1 MKHVGGA
8 LRDVKRRPARKGL
21 LLRYGAYVDMPE
33 NELTLFAPSDEAEAP
48 VASTSSPLPRCSR

>member
-1 MKHVGGA
+1 MGGA